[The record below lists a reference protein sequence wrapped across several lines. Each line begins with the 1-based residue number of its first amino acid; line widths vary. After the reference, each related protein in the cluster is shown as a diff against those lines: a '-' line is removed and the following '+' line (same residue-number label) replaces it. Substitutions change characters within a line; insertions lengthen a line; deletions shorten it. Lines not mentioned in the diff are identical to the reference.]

1 MLITPAGVRAA
12 LPHRYPM
19 LLVDRVLDVV
29 PGERLTA
36 LKAVTFNEPWY
47 QRLGPVADDAELAYP
62 EVLLIESWGQS
73 AGLLAQYDH
82 PDPEALRTNVMVVGG
97 ISGAA
102 FHRQVLPGELL
113 EHDVRLVRALTD
125 TMIFEGECR
134 SGGELV
140 FEVGR
145 MTMAYRPARVL
156 REQPVAH

>member
-1 MLITPAGVRAA
+1 MISPAGVRAA

-19 LLVDRVLDVV
+19 LLVDRVTEIV

-36 LKAVTFNEPWY
+36 YKAVTLNEPWY
-47 QRLGPVADDAELAYP
+47 QRLGPVVDDAELAYP
-62 EVLLIESWGQS
+62 PVLLIESWGQA

-82 PDPEALRTNVMVVGG
+82 PEPEALRTNVMVVGG
-97 ISGAA
+97 ISGAV
-102 FHRQVLPGELL
+102 FHRPVLPGELL

-134 SGGELV
+134 SGGEVV
-140 FEVGR
+140 FEVER
-145 MTMAYRPARVL
+145 VTMAYRPAGML